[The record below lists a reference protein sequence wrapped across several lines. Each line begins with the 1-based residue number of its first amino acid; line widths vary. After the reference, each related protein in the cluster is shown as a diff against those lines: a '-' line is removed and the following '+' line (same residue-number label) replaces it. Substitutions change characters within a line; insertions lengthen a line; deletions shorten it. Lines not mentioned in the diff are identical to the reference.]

1 MPQEQKT
8 QINFRSAYLFKFARL
23 PAFSRSLSSK
33 HTLENKLYESKK
45 ILELFYLLLRLM
57 YVYIINQNLL
67 KMSVQLG

>member
-45 ILELFYLLLRLM
+45 NFRIILSPFK
-57 YVYIINQNLL
+57 INVCLYN
-67 KMSVQLG
+67 